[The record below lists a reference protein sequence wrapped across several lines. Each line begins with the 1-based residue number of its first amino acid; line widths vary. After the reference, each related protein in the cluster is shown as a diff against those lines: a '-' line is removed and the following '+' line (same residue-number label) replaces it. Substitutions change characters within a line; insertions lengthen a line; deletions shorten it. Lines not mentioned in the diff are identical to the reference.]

1 MERVSKE
8 NSALLQEL
16 AKLKASQAAASST
29 IPSTIQT
36 PAAVVVVKEESSRPE
51 VSKAVSEDPVAPPPN
66 SSRNTSIWELT
77 FPVKGS
83 RQAVVVQVSRKST
96 CETLCESIAE
106 KLDVAD
112 ARIVLRDNSTG
123 AMVPL
128 EALSNELQ
136 DLYGRGA
143 LELEVLQGH
152 VLSDNAVDGLVEF
165 YEKNVPIQAKESS
178 VVGQSMAEI
187 DLAAKRH
194 VNVGQKGN
202 RGDEALLGQW
212 GDHAEVG
219 TDHAEKQVESIR
231 AQLSATLMAER
242 FPANNFH
249 LPKSA
254 SISRTAPGLGLTAS
268 STPKGGTDGL
278 GEGDIFVDNEGEGQL
293 SLAELE
299 RTVEERKRMRP
310 PGMERQME
318 SVSKSM
324 EKQLN
329 QLLEEAE
336 EELQQLEED
345 SLGST
350 DPSEYAAVPP
360 LADPA
365 RNSRSFQAVDAEHG
379 HPFGNSRQQRNSFEP
394 RSKRPG
400 EGRLE
405 DEDIPKSDWGR
416 TLDTTVS
423 IPEGAEERADQ
434 HEANASREHDLQHG
448 SIFGD
453 GDSEDAA
460 PTGMA

>member
-1 MERVSKE
+1 M
-8 NSALLQEL
+8 
-16 AKLKASQAAASST
+16 
-29 IPSTIQT
+29 I
-36 PAAVVVVKEESSRPE
+36 
-51 VSKAVSEDPVAPPPN
+51 
-66 SSRNTSIWELT
+66 
-77 FPVKGS
+77 
-83 RQAVVVQVSRKST
+83 
-96 CETLCESIAE
+96 
-106 KLDVAD
+106 
-112 ARIVLRDNSTG
+112 LRSMSG

-136 DLYGRGA
+136 DLYDRGS

-165 YEKNVPIQAKESS
+165 YEQNVPIQAKESS

-194 VNVGQKGN
+194 VKVGQKGKG
-202 RGDEALLGQW
+202 GDGALLGQW
-212 GDHAEVG
+212 GDHGEDG

-231 AQLSATLMAER
+231 AQLSATLTAGR
-242 FPANNFH
+242 FPANNTD
-249 LPKSA
+249 LSKSV
-254 SISRTAPGLGLTAS
+254 SISRTAPGLGLTTS

-278 GEGDIFVDNEGEGQL
+278 GEDDIFGENEGEDHL

-345 SLGST
+345 SLGSDTYSST

-360 LADPA
+360 LADSA
-365 RNSRSFQAVDAEHG
+365 RNGRSFQAVDAEDG
-379 HPFGNSRQQRNSFEP
+379 RPFGNSRQQRNSLEP

-434 HEANASREHDLQHG
+434 HETNASREHALQHG
-448 SIFGD
+448 GIFGD
-453 GDSEDAA
+453 SDSEDAA